1 MRQLLVVAGDRALS
15 KFVAETLL
23 GRKITPNDPMMQ
35 GNGWEIARA
44 HTGLEALLL
53 VTKSGKHFD
62 AIVLDQHLPDRDVLQ
77 LLDAL
82 RSSPESEEIP
92 IFVMSERGR
101 DHLARRL
108 ASDAYFVAGFIDKP
122 VTSESLRRGLKNL
135 HRTRVVLLVDAMTER
150 RDEFAKVLKQAGY
163 SVDIASDTK
172 TALSLV
178 ASNRPDAVVSALKL
192 QDRSGALL
200 CLELKR
206 QPGTHAIPVLLHG
219 HLDDLANTEIE
230 ENAHRADDFLGPDL
244 TGEALLARLSTLV
257 GRGTSGVSSAPPP
270 GLSLVAGDPQS
281 TMPQI
286 SKPIVQTLAGK
297 ETAELKKAEQWENQ
311 KTPTGEGLSPS
322 KDRTET
328 RDDLDGDANGG
339 SARTPLH
346 PSLPPASAS
355 PSHNPSTKRS
365 NRRVPCNLS
374 VSIKDGETI
383 YRSSTLNISDGGI
396 LITTEHPLK
405 IGAHID
411 LTLELPTSERPITA
425 VGKVAWFGAAP
436 AGPDGSARSGVGVKF
451 SRIDPKDLQAIVDYV
466 NHISK
471 VVYVAP

>member
-1 MRQLLVVAGDRALS
+1 MKQLLVVAGDRALT

-53 VTKSGKHFD
+53 VTKSGKSFD
-62 AIVLDQHLPDRDVLQ
+62 ALVLDQHLPDRDVLQ

-82 RSSPESEEIP
+82 RSSPESEELP
-92 IFVMSERGR
+92 IFIMSERGR

-122 VTSESLRRGLKNL
+122 VTSESLRRGLRNL
-135 HRTRVVLLVDAMTER
+135 HRLRVVLLVDGVGER
-150 RDEFAKVLKQAGY
+150 RDEFAKALKQAGY
-163 SVDIASDTK
+163 GVELASDTRS
-172 TALSLV
+172 ALQIV
-178 ASNRPDAVVSALKL
+178 AKNRPDAVVSALKL
-192 QDRSGALL
+192 TDRSGAAL
-200 CLELKR
+200 CMELKR

-219 HLDDLANTEIE
+219 EMTDLADAEIE
-230 ENAHRADDFLGPDL
+230 ENAHRADDFLGPGL

-270 GLSLVAGDPQS
+270 GANLLSTDEQR

-286 SKPIVQTLAGK
+286 SKADIK
-297 ETAELKKAEQWENQ
+297 RAEAQSARADSAKPEPWEGQ
-311 KTPTGEGLSPS
+311 KTPTGESPVRASPPDPASTGERDAAQLS
-322 KDRTET
+322 T
-328 RDDLDGDANGG
+328 RPPTLPG
-339 SARTPLH
+339 
-346 PSLPPASAS
+346 LPPASAS
-355 PSHNPSTKRS
+355 PSNHPSTKRS

-374 VSIKDGETI
+374 VSIRDGETI

-405 IGAHID
+405 IGTHID
-411 LTLELPTSERPITA
+411 LTLELPTSDRPITA
-425 VGKVAWFGAAP
+425 VGKVAWFGSA
-436 AGPDGSARSGVGVKF
+436 AGPDGAAKAGVGVKF

>member
-1 MRQLLVVAGDRALS
+1 MKQLLVVAGDRALT

-23 GRKITPNDPMMQ
+23 GRKITPNDPLMQ

-53 VTKSGKHFD
+53 VTKSGKRFD

-82 RSSPESEEIP
+82 RSSPESEELP
-92 IFVMSERGR
+92 IFIMSERGR

-122 VTSESLRRGLKNL
+122 VTSESLRRGLRNL
-135 HRTRVVLLVDAMTER
+135 HRMRTVLVVDGQAER
-150 RDEFAKVLKQAGY
+150 MDDFTKTLKQAGY
-163 SVDIASDTK
+163 GVE
-172 TALSLV
+172 TALDVQSALRAV
-178 ASNRPDAVVSALKL
+178 AKNRPDAVVSALKL
-192 QDRSGALL
+192 SDRSGALL

-206 QPGTHAIPVLLHG
+206 QSGTHAIPVLLHG
-219 HLDDLANTEIE
+219 EMHDLADAEIE
-230 ENAHRADDFLGPDL
+230 ENAHRADDFLGPGL
-244 TGEALLARLSTLV
+244 TGEVLLARLSTLV

-270 GLSLVAGDPQS
+270 GSGLGGGSEQRTL
-281 TMPQI
+281 PQI
-286 SKPIVQTLAGK
+286 SRADVQEAKLRASGESAKP
-297 ETAELKKAEQWENQ
+297 EPWEGQ
-311 KTPTGEGLSPS
+311 KTPTGESPARLLAPDPSSTGERDAAHLS
-322 KDRTET
+322 T
-328 RDDLDGDANGG
+328 RPPTLPG
-339 SARTPLH
+339 
-346 PSLPPASAS
+346 LPPASAS
-355 PSHNPSTKRS
+355 PSNHPSSKRS

-374 VSIKDGETI
+374 VSIRDGETI

-405 IGAHID
+405 IGTHID
-411 LTLELPTSERPITA
+411 LTLELPTTERPITA
-425 VGKVAWFGAAP
+425 VGKVAWFGSAP
-436 AGPDGSARSGVGVKF
+436 AGPDGAARSGVGVKF